1 MNAENLCT
9 ISCVNNNGKK
19 IKNMNACSKHRGD
32 LNSHGQTSLSVIQPA
47 LFLNVCGLCMSEGA
61 CGRTFVYNR

>member
-1 MNAENLCT
+1 MRKT
-9 ISCVNNNGKK
+9 CVPSLVLIIMGKK